1 MALGTVGWNGAP
13 VNEGD
18 AMTSGM
24 GSAGCRTKNAHPRR
38 LMKTTM
44 ASELIGLTPRAVR
57 SKRALKR
64 CCATFMAPSGN

>member
-1 MALGTVGWNGAP
+1 
-13 VNEGD
+13 
-18 AMTSGM
+18 
-24 GSAGCRTKNAHPRR
+24 
-38 LMKTTM
+38 M